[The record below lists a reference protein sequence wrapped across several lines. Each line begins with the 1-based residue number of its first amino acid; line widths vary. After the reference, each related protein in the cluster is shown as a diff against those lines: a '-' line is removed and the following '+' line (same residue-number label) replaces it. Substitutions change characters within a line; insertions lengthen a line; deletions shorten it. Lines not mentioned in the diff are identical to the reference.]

1 MFDMSFGGED
11 KIVSVRFNP
20 QEKRE
25 LDYVVKNYGRN
36 YQLPVGNVIKDLVH
50 KAYNDMKAKDA
61 KK

>member
-1 MFDMSFGGED
+1 MSFGGED

-25 LDYVVKNYGRN
+25 LDYVVKNYGSY